1 MKFNPYIYFL
11 TIFLGSC
18 TAFKKITPSDADNQ
32 SVSIDY
38 PRLHPGDVR
47 PSPSG
52 IRVKPVSNE
61 SVAPVELVSP
71 WLFKYAI
78 LLNVPVEELNNLKLY
93 SFIHEWY
100 GTPYKYGGT
109 TKAGIDCSAFTL
121 FLYEQVYNVKLPRTS
136 RDQYTHLKK
145 ISRAELQEG
154 DLVFFK
160 ERTRITHVGVYL
172 GNNKF
177 AHASTSQG
185 VMISD
190 LDQLYF
196 SRRYA
201 GAGRLPVKQ
210 GAVAAQ

>member
-1 MKFNPYIYFL
+1 MKLIPYICILCVLF
-11 TIFLGSC
+11 GSC
-18 TAFKKITPSDADNQ
+18 SSFKKVSPAVAEASDLSIEYPSLQ
-32 SVSIDY
+32 
-38 PRLHPGDVR
+38 PGDVK
-47 PSPSG
+47 PSAPKKAKM
-52 IRVKPVSNE
+52 VVNE
-61 SVAPVELVSP
+61 SVAQVELISP

-78 LLNVPVEELNNLKLY
+78 LLNVPIEELSNLKLY

-100 GTPYKYGGT
+100 GTPYKYGGSS
-109 TKAGIDCSAFTL
+109 KKGIDCSAFTL
-121 FLYEQVYNVKLPRTS
+121 FLYDEVYNIKIPRTS
-136 RDQYTHLKK
+136 RDQFAHLKK
-145 ISRAELQEG
+145 INRSELLEG

-160 ERTRITHVGVYL
+160 EKTRITHVGVYL

-201 GAGRLPVKQ
+201 GAGRLPVL
-210 GAVAAQ
+210 GNEL